1 MFAKLLKHEWK
12 STAGL
17 LGILSLAALGLSV
30 LGAVIL
36 RILNNY
42 GDQMSGKGYPLVPV
56 ALGTM
61 LFFLAVALIAYAVGS
76 RILLLARFYRNKFTD
91 EGYLTFTLPVNC
103 HQIFLSALLN
113 MVAWSLITGA
123 VTAAVVGIVAL
134 FGTAT
139 EGLVNTEVWSGL
151 QEMLRWFFRLDQDL
165 LKEAYWPITLTRAIV
180 NLFSGHII
188 AMTCLTVGSV
198 LAKKHKILASFGVY
212 YGFTMVSGI
221 FTTVLTF
228 LGAISGIGAGSDAMV
243 QSAQIS
249 YGIQILLQLALALGG
264 YILSVW
270 LMRKKLN
277 LS

>member
-30 LGAVIL
+30 LGTVIL

-42 GDQMSGKGYPLVPV
+42 GDQMSGNGYPLVPV

-139 EGLVNTEVWSGL
+139 EELVNTEVWSGL

-165 LKEAYWPITLTRAIV
+165 LKEAYWPITLIRAIV
-180 NLFSGHII
+180 NLFS
-188 AMTCLTVGSV
+188 
-198 LAKKHKILASFGVY
+198 
-212 YGFTMVSGI
+212 
-221 FTTVLTF
+221 
-228 LGAISGIGAGSDAMV
+228 
-243 QSAQIS
+243 
-249 YGIQILLQLALALGG
+249 
-264 YILSVW
+264 
-270 LMRKKLN
+270 
-277 LS
+277 